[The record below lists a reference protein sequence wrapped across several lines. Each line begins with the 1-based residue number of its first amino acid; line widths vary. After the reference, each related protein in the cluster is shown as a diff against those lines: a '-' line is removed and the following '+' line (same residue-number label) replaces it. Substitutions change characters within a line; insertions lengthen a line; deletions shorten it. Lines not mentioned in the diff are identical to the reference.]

1 MDFAKRVGDLQETIR
16 QRRLAGAVL
25 FYSRDVYYYTGTAQP
40 SYLVVRPDDY
50 VLFVLR
56 GHDFARRESGLAAER
71 IVAEGNLKT
80 IGARMFP
87 GRGAGEKVGT
97 ELDMLAVTQS
107 RALGRALGDRELV
120 DISPDVLARRS
131 IKCAEEIG
139 RIRKACDA
147 VHAGHLAL
155 VSCLR
160 PGMSELELAARV
172 ENAHRLAGHDGMF
185 FMRMPDFVMGR
196 GPLASGPNLRRTSG
210 AVYTITGTGLSAAVP
225 AGASRRIMAAGDLVV
240 VDIPTCVEGYHAD
253 QSRTYAISRA
263 SPRDLEL
270 FGRLREVSDHV
281 LDHLTPG
288 LPAGDVYSRA
298 LGRATAL
305 GLEASFLAFES
316 QPAARFVGHGVGL
329 ELNEPPFLV
338 RDGTETLQA
347 GMVVTLELHVM
358 EPDRLPLKLEDTVHL
373 TPAGVE
379 ILTRSPRELTV
390 VTPG

>member
-1 MDFAKRVGDLQETIR
+1 MDFAKRIGDLQETIR

-80 IGARMFP
+80 IGARMFL

-97 ELDMLAVTQS
+97 ELDMLTVTQS
-107 RALGRALGDRELV
+107 RALARALGDRELV

-131 IKCAEEIG
+131 IKCAEEID

-155 VSCLR
+155 VSYLR

-196 GPLASGPNLRRTSG
+196 EPLASGPNLRRTSG

-240 VDIPTCVEGYHAD
+240 VDIPTCV
-253 QSRTYAISRA
+253 
-263 SPRDLEL
+263 
-270 FGRLREVSDHV
+270 
-281 LDHLTPG
+281 
-288 LPAGDVYSRA
+288 
-298 LGRATAL
+298 
-305 GLEASFLAFES
+305 
-316 QPAARFVGHGVGL
+316 
-329 ELNEPPFLV
+329 
-338 RDGTETLQA
+338 
-347 GMVVTLELHVM
+347 
-358 EPDRLPLKLEDTVHL
+358 
-373 TPAGVE
+373 
-379 ILTRSPRELTV
+379 
-390 VTPG
+390 